1 MGFRQGAFAK
11 LWKVEDKGN
20 YSVAQVSVSRKNKD
34 TGRYEVEFQDGF
46 VRLVGN
52 AHETAKGLNIPE
64 SIGLSIKITSCD
76 VTNKYDAEKGKSY
89 INFTIF
95 GFEIPDNNNGSAT
108 INTKNSK
115 NSSKSSK
122 ASAKV
127 DNNSEYETEDELPF

>member
-34 TGRYEVEFQDGF
+34 TGRYDVEFQDGF

-52 AHETAKGLNIPE
+52 AHEAAKGLNIPE
-64 SIGLSIKITSCD
+64 STGLSIKITSCD

-95 GFEIPDNNNGSAT
+95 GFEIPDNNGSAT
-108 INTKNSK
+108 TNTKNSK

-122 ASAKV
+122 ASTKAD
-127 DNNSEYETEDELPF
+127 DNSGDEAEDELPF